1 MSQGNAGARAAVRD
15 ALTAHLRENDEL
27 LVIHSSLF
35 ALRLDPST
43 QRWDLLSALRH
54 IVDSGRTVA
63 VPAFTFS
70 FTKGAPFALDSS
82 PSETGQLADWLL
94 ELPEAQRT
102 THPIYSFAVAGPLAD
117 QLVATRSTTT
127 FGDDSPFAIFEAR
140 NAPIMMLGC
149 GWGYCTLFHRFEEL
163 AAVPYRF
170 YKDFTGVV
178 DLGAGPVESSARMY
192 VRDLGIDACNDW
204 SPAIRELRDRGAI
217 SHRELGAGD
226 VEVARAAE
234 IAAVA
239 RRMLADDP
247 YAFVRSPNR
256 VAELV
261 SRRSDP
267 PVRIAVLGSQNLDL
281 FRRALTDV
289 AQADA
294 STAEVSLS
302 AVGQWATQVLDPRSD
317 LRTAEHDISFV
328 IDRIEDVLG
337 VDSLDNAPESV
348 DLDARLDQWLAVV
361 EEWSS
366 RQSAPVV
373 IAGFVRT
380 TATSIPPSR
389 AVAIVERANT
399 ALRERFLRRPG
410 VHLFDTAGEAAAHE
424 GSAHDARLWQV
435 ARAPFSAGFT
445 RSLARSWWGL
455 ARSATGRTAR
465 AIVVDLDGTLWGGVV
480 GEDGVAGIQIGG
492 DHPGNAFARLQR
504 ALRSLR
510 ERGVLLAIASKND
523 ERLALQ
529 ALREHA
535 AMILRPDDFVTTR
548 IDWQP
553 KPQHLVSI
561 ARELG
566 FAPGQILFVD
576 DNPVERERMREE
588 LPAVQ
593 VLELPED
600 PSGYADA
607 LLRHPSLQAIDVTAA
622 DLARADSYADRGRV
636 ESERQR
642 YERVEDFLA
651 SLEVHIRLDPLDD
664 GNLARAAQLMQKTNQ
679 LNTTTRRYT
688 ATQLRALQ
696 DDGADVRVVAAGD
709 KFSPTEN
716 VGVLIVQWPESDSEV
731 AHLDTILLSCR
742 VLGRGIESALLDWV
756 DAEAASKGASRL
768 VADFFPTERNAPAQA
783 MLSDNGFELQDDGT
797 WLRAIGT
804 APRAP
809 WIRAEQLP
817 SLSGARQSAWP
828 AYRASAVRCFR
839 ERRRRQRAR
848 RGPAAGAPRAA
859 LHRSRAERLTRG
871 CRGWRYCGLG
881 LAGSGRDPP
890 GRGVRVRDPALGDR
904 ARRDGHV
911 RRASTAPGREAW
923 SR

>member
-1 MSQGNAGARAAVRD
+1 MSPGSASVRAAIHD
-15 ALTAHLRENDEL
+15 ALTADRRDDDEL

-43 QRWDLLSALRH
+43 QRWDILSALRH
-54 IVDSGRTVA
+54 IVDRGRTVA
-63 VPAFTFS
+63 LPAFTFS
-70 FTKGAPFALDSS
+70 FTQGVPFALDGS

-127 FGDDSPFAIFEAR
+127 FGDDSPFAIFEAL
-140 NAPIMMLGC
+140 NASIMMLGC
-149 GWGYCTLFHRFEEL
+149 GWEYCTLFHRFEES
-163 AAVPYRF
+163 AAVPYRY

-192 VRDLGIDACNDW
+192 VRDLDIDARNDF
-204 SPAIRELRDRGAI
+204 SAAIRELEDRGAI
-217 SHRELGAGD
+217 SHRRLGAGE
-226 VEVARAAE
+226 VQVARAAE

-239 RRMLADDP
+239 RRMLADDR

-256 VAELV
+256 VAERT

-281 FRRALTDV
+281 FRRAVVDV
-289 AQADA
+289 AHADA
-294 STAEVSLS
+294 ATAEVSLS
-302 AVGQWATQVLDPRSD
+302 AVGQWATQILDPCSTLRS
-317 LRTAEHDISFV
+317 TAHDISFV

-337 VDSLDNAPESV
+337 VDSLDDAPEAV
-348 DLDARLDQWLAVV
+348 ELDARLDRWLAVV

-366 RQSAPVV
+366 RQSAAVV
-373 IAGFVRT
+373 VAGFVRT
-380 TATSIPPSR
+380 TPTSIPPSR
-389 AVAIVERANT
+389 AVTLVERANT
-399 ALRERFLRRPG
+399 ALRERVAGLAG

-445 RSLARSWWGL
+445 GALARSWWGL

-465 AIVVDLDGTLWGGVV
+465 AIVVDLDGTLWGGVA
-480 GEDGVAGIQIGG
+480 GEDGIAGIQIGG

-523 ERLALQ
+523 EPLALQ
-529 ALREHA
+529 VLREHP
-535 AMILRPDDFVTTR
+535 AMVLRPDDFVTTR

-553 KPQHLVSI
+553 KPQHLRSI
-561 ARELG
+561 ALELG
-566 FAPGQILFVD
+566 FAPGQLLFVD
-576 DNPVERERMREE
+576 DNPVERERMRQE

-607 LLRHPSLQAIDVTAA
+607 LLRHPSLQAIDVTAE
-622 DLARADSYADRGRV
+622 DLARADAYADRGKV
-636 ESERQR
+636 DSERQR
-642 YERVEDFLA
+642 FERVEDFLA

-679 LNTTTRRYT
+679 LNTTTRRYN

-716 VGVLIVQWPESDSEV
+716 VGVLIVQWHESESTVARLDS
-731 AHLDTILLSCR
+731 LLLSCR
-742 VLGRGIESALLDWV
+742 VLGRGIESALLDWI
-756 DAEAASKGASRL
+756 DAEAATRGASRL

-783 MLSDNGFELQDDGT
+783 MLSDNGFELEDDGI
-797 WLRAIGT
+797 WVRAVGT
-804 APRAP
+804 SPRAP
-809 WIRAEQLP
+809 WV
-817 SLSGARQSAWP
+817 
-828 AYRASAVRCFR
+828 RASV
-839 ERRRRQRAR
+839 
-848 RGPAAGAPRAA
+848 
-859 LHRSRAERLTRG
+859 
-871 CRGWRYCGLG
+871 
-881 LAGSGRDPP
+881 
-890 GRGVRVRDPALGDR
+890 DR
-904 ARRDGHV
+904 
-911 RRASTAPGREAW
+911 
-923 SR
+923 